1 MPPVTF
7 SPCSTDSFVPG
18 DIEGHQAFRDCEDT
32 VISSERSVM
41 VLVLYITEQDTGV
54 CMEDGIF
61 QALFKNPRLIP
72 AASNG

>member
-1 MPPVTF
+1 MDVEDPSSLARGPWLWAARPPF
-7 SPCSTDSFVPG
+7 IRLHKGTD
-18 DIEGHQAFRDCEDT
+18 H
-32 VISSERSVM
+32 SERLQHLSWH
-41 VLVLYITEQDTGV
+41 ITEQDTGV